1 MARLDRAILV
11 RFFIMVL
18 ENKQTTIAYRCPH
31 CGAGV
36 MFGMDVFTL
45 SAPMIKLKCDC
56 GGSEMTV
63 VKQND
68 GKIRLNVPC
77 LFCPKPHSFL
87 ISSNVFFGKEDFF
100 LQCPYSDMDIC
111 FLGDTDHVKANLA
124 RGELKLMELME
135 EHGIND
141 LSAFRE
147 ANVEDDDEA
156 LDSEL
161 TQSVIFVLSELEAE
175 NKIFCK
181 CDHDHGIDE
190 EKYGFEVFSDHVL
203 VECRDC
209 GAKRKI
215 PTDNS
220 LNTHAFL
227 DADALYLE

>member
-1 MARLDRAILV
+1 MARLVRAILV
-11 RFFIMVL
+11 RFYMVL

-36 MFGMDVFTL
+36 MCALDVFTL

-63 VKQND
+63 VKQSD
-68 GKIRLNVPC
+68 GKIRLTVPC

-87 ISSNVFFGKEDFF
+87 LNSKVFFDSEGFY
-100 LQCPYSDMDIC
+100 LPCPYADMDIC
-111 FLGDTDHVKANLA
+111 FLGDMDHVKANLA

-135 EHGIND
+135 EHGITD
-141 LSAFRE
+141 LSSFKN
-147 ANVEDDDEA
+147 ANTEDEDEA

-161 TQSVIFVLSELEAE
+161 TQSVLFVLSELEAE
-175 NKIFCK
+175 GKIFCK
-181 CDHDHGIDE
+181 CEREDEIDE
-190 EKYGFEVFSDHVL
+190 EKYGFEVFSNYVL
-203 VECRDC
+203 VKCRDC
-209 GAKRKI
+209 GAERRI

>member
-1 MARLDRAILV
+1 
-11 RFFIMVL
+11 MVL
-18 ENKQTTIAYRCPH
+18 EKKQTTIAYRCPH

-36 MFGMDVFTL
+36 MSMIDIFTL

-56 GGSEMTV
+56 GGSEMSV
-63 VKQND
+63 VKQSD

-77 LFCPKPHSFL
+77 IICPKPHSFL
-87 ISSNVFFGKEDFF
+87 VSSNVFFGKEDFF
-100 LQCPYSDMDIC
+100 LQCPYSDLDVC
-111 FLGDTDHVKANLA
+111 FLGDMDHVKANLA

-135 EHGIND
+135 EHGISD

-147 ANVEDDDEA
+147 ANAEDEDEA

-161 TQSVIFVLSELEAE
+161 AQSVIFVLSELEAE
-175 NKIFCK
+175 NKIFCR
-181 CDHDHGIDE
+181 CEHSGEIDE
-190 EKYGFEVFSDHVL
+190 EKYGFEVRSNGVL
-203 VECRDC
+203 VRCRDC
-209 GAKRKI
+209 GAERVI